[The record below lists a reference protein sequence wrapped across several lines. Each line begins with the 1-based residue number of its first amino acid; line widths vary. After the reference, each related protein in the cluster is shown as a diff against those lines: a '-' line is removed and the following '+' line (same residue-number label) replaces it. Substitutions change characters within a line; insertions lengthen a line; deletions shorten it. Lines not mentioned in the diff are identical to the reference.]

1 MSYLNLGIVAHVDAG
16 KTSLTERL
24 LHHAGV
30 IDRLGSVDG
39 GDTLTDSLA
48 LERERGIT
56 IRASVASFPAGDVA
70 VNVLDTPGHPD
81 FIAEVDRSLAVLDG
95 AVLVLSA
102 VEGVQ
107 AQTLVLMRALQRLR
121 LPVIVFVNKID
132 RRGARP
138 DAVADAVARRLS
150 PDVLPVQRVLD
161 AGTPA
166 ARVQPLPDDGL
177 RAWLGDESRR
187 GAAHPVLFGSAV
199 TGVGVPE
206 LAAALGT
213 YLPVVADGELA
224 VRGSR
229 RADDAAGSGPDT
241 ESSFVG
247 FGEYAPSV
255 VDTAAQPAA
264 DTAAPSGVVF
274 AIDREDGRKRA
285 FVRMRSGALRV
296 RDRIDLG
303 HGRSERVTGLRVADR
318 GTLEARSTARPGQIA
333 VVQGLATARVG
344 DVVGPRLPGD
354 ERASQFPPPSYE
366 TVVDAAPGERGRLYA
381 ALSELAEQDPL
392 IRVRRRDE
400 EITVSLYGEV
410 QREVLA
416 AILQREYRVGARFG
430 EVRTARTERLVGTGH
445 AVEIKKQNGNEFH
458 ATIGL
463 RVEPA
468 TPGSGVTFELE
479 CERGSMPP
487 AFFDATEDTVR
498 RELARGPLRF
508 PVPDAR
514 VVMTHSG
521 YSPRQSHM
529 HQKFNKAMS
538 STGADF
544 RGLAPRV
551 LAAAIRRA
559 GTVVCEPVHRLVI
572 ELPEDTVGPVASLV
586 GRLGGVPFESRASGS
601 GIVVMRGEIPASG
614 VAGLQRELPGLT
626 HGEGMCRTEHDR
638 FEPVRE
644 VARA

>member
-1 MSYLNLGIVAHVDAG
+1 MSYLNLGIVAHIDAG

-30 IDRLGSVDG
+30 IDRPGSVDR
-39 GDTLTDSLA
+39 GDTTTDSLA

-56 IRASVASFPAGDVA
+56 IRASVASFPAGDVT

-138 DAVADAVARRLS
+138 EAVADAVARRLS
-150 PDVLPVQRVLD
+150 PDVLPVQRVLA
-161 AGTPA
+161 AGTPS
-166 ARVQPLPDDGL
+166 ARVEPLPDDGL
-177 RAWLGDESRR
+177 RAWLAGESRR
-187 GAAHPVLFGSAV
+187 GTAHPILFGSAV
-199 TGVGVPE
+199 TGAGVPE
-206 LAAALGT
+206 LTAALGS
-213 YLPVVADGELA
+213 YLPAVDADK
-224 VRGSR
+224 
-229 RADDAAGSGPDT
+229 RADAR
-241 ESSFVG
+241 
-247 FGEYAPSV
+247 
-255 VDTAAQPAA
+255 
-264 DTAAPSGVVF
+264 SGVVF
-274 AIDREDGRKRA
+274 AIDREGGRKRS

-296 RDRIDLG
+296 RDKIDLG
-303 HGRSERVTGLRVADR
+303 HGRAERVTGLSVAHR
-318 GTLEARSTARPGQIA
+318 GALDPRDTAAAGQIA
-333 VVQGLATARVG
+333 VVHGLSTARVG
-344 DVVGPRLPGD
+344 DVVGRALPGD

-366 TVVDAAPGERGRLYA
+366 TVVDVAPGDRGRLYA
-381 ALSELAEQDPL
+381 ALTELAEQDPL
-392 IRVRRRDE
+392 IRVRRRGE

-416 AILQREYRVGARFG
+416 AVLQREYAVDARFG
-430 EVRTARTERLVGTGH
+430 EVRTARQERLVGTGH
-445 AVEIKKQNGNEFH
+445 ALEVKKQDGNEFL

-468 TPGSGVTFELE
+468 PPGAGVTFELE

-487 AFFDATEDTVR
+487 AFFDAVEDTVR
-498 RELARGPLRF
+498 RELARGSLRW
-508 PVPDAR
+508 PIPDAR

-521 YSPRQSHM
+521 YAPRQSHM

-544 RGLAPRV
+544 RGLTPRV
-551 LAAAIRRA
+551 LADAVRRA
-559 GTVVCEPVHRLVI
+559 GTVVCEPVHRFVI
-572 ELPEDTVGPVASLV
+572 EMPDDVVGSVTSLV
-586 GRLGGVPFESRASGS
+586 GRLGGVPMESGVGGFGGGVGVA
-601 GIVVMRGEIPASG
+601 VVRGEIPAGS
-614 VAGLQRELPGLT
+614 VAALQRDLPGLT
-626 HGEGMCRTEHDR
+626 HGEGVCQTVHDR
-638 FEPVRE
+638 FEPVVDRG
-644 VARA
+644 

>member
-24 LHHAGV
+24 LHHSGV

-138 DAVADAVARRLS
+138 EAVADAVARRLS
-150 PDVLPVQRVLD
+150 PDVLPVQRVLA

-166 ARVQPLPDDGL
+166 ARVEPLPDDGL
-177 RAWLGDESRR
+177 RSWLGDESRR

-213 YLPVVADGELA
+213 YLPVVADGLP
-224 VRGSR
+224 VV
-229 RADDAAGSGPDT
+229 ADGGAG
-241 ESSFVG
+241 
-247 FGEYAPSV
+247 
-255 VDTAAQPAA
+255 PAA
-264 DTAAPSGVVF
+264 EAPSGVVF
-274 AIDREDGRKRA
+274 AIDREDGRRRA

-303 HGRSERVTGLRVADR
+303 HGRSERVTGLRVAHR
-318 GTLEARSTARPGQIA
+318 GTLEARSSAQAGQIA

-344 DVVGPRLPGD
+344 DVVGPKRPGD

-366 TVVDAAPGERGRLYA
+366 TVVDASPGERGRLYA

-416 AILQREYRVGARFG
+416 AILQREYRVDARFG

-445 AVEIKKQNGNEFH
+445 ALEIKKQDGNEFH

-463 RVEPA
+463 RVEPVA
-468 TPGSGVTFELE
+468 PGSGVTFELE

-498 RELARGPLRF
+498 RELARGPLHW

-529 HQKFNKAMS
+529 HQKFNKAKS
-538 STGADF
+538 STGSDF
-544 RGLAPRV
+544 RGLAPSE
-551 LAAAIRRA
+551 LAAAVRRA
-559 GTVVCEPVHRLVI
+559 GTVLCEPVHRFVI

-586 GRLGGVPFESRASGS
+586 GRLGGVPFESRVGAG
-601 GIVVMRGEIPASG
+601 GIVVVRGEIPAAS
-614 VAGLQRELPGLT
+614 VAALQRELPGLT

-638 FEPVRE
+638 FEPVR
-644 VARA
+644 VGA

>member
-30 IDRLGSVDG
+30 IDRPGSVDR
-39 GDTLTDSLA
+39 GDTTTDTLA

-56 IRASVASFPAGDVA
+56 IRASVASFPAGDVT

-138 DAVADAVARRLS
+138 EAVADAVARRLS
-150 PDVLPVQRVLD
+150 PDVLPVQRVVA
-161 AGTPA
+161 AGTPS
-166 ARVQPLPDDGL
+166 ARVVPLPDDGL
-177 RAWLGDESRR
+177 HAWLAGESRR
-187 GAAHPVLFGSAV
+187 GAAHPILFGSAV
-199 TGVGVPE
+199 TGAGVPE
-206 LAAALGT
+206 LAAALGS
-213 YLPVVADGELA
+213 YLPAVDADK
-224 VRGSR
+224 
-229 RADDAAGSGPDT
+229 RADAR
-241 ESSFVG
+241 
-247 FGEYAPSV
+247 
-255 VDTAAQPAA
+255 
-264 DTAAPSGVVF
+264 SGVVF
-274 AIDREDGRKRA
+274 AIDRDGGRKRA

-296 RDRIDLG
+296 RDKIDLG
-303 HGRSERVTGLRVADR
+303 HGRAERLTGVSVAHR
-318 GTLEARSTARPGQIA
+318 GALEPRMTAEAGQIA
-333 VVQGLATARVG
+333 VVHGLSTARVG
-344 DVVGPRLPGD
+344 DVVGRTLPGD

-366 TVVDAAPGERGRLYA
+366 TVVGVAPADRGRLYA
-381 ALSELAEQDPL
+381 ALTELAEQDPL
-392 IRVRRRDE
+392 IRVRRRGE

-416 AILQREYRVGARFG
+416 AVLQREYAVDARFG
-430 EVRTARTERLVGTGH
+430 EVRTARQERIVGTGQ
-445 AVEIKKQNGNEFH
+445 ALEVKKQDGNEFL

-463 RVEPA
+463 RVEPVP
-468 TPGSGVTFELE
+468 PGSGVTFELE

-487 AFFDATEDTVR
+487 AFFDAVEDTVR
-498 RELARGPLRF
+498 RELARGSLRW
-508 PVPDAR
+508 PIPDAR

-521 YSPRQSHM
+521 YAPRQSHM

-544 RGLAPRV
+544 RGLTPRV
-551 LAAAIRRA
+551 LAAAVRRA
-559 GTVVCEPVHRLVI
+559 GTVVCEPVHRFVI
-572 ELPEDTVGPVASLV
+572 EMPDDVVGSVTSLV
-586 GRLGGVPFESRASGS
+586 GRLGGVPMESGVGGLGGGVGVA
-601 GIVVMRGEIPASG
+601 VVRGEIPAGS
-614 VAGLQRELPGLT
+614 VAALQRDLPGLT
-626 HGEGMCRTEHDR
+626 HGEGVCQTVHDR
-638 FEPVRE
+638 FEPVVDRG
-644 VARA
+644 

>member
-30 IDRLGSVDG
+30 IDRPGSVDR
-39 GDTLTDSLA
+39 GDTTTDTLA

-56 IRASVASFPAGDVA
+56 IRASVASFPAGDVT

-150 PDVLPVQRVLD
+150 PDVLPVQRVVA
-161 AGTPA
+161 AGTPS
-166 ARVQPLPDDGL
+166 ARVVPLPDDGL
-177 RAWLGDESRR
+177 RAWLAGESRR
-187 GAAHPVLFGSAV
+187 GTAHPVLFGSAV
-199 TGVGVPE
+199 TGAGVPE
-206 LAAALGT
+206 LTAALGS
-213 YLPVVADGELA
+213 YLPAVDADKG
-224 VRGSR
+224 
-229 RADDAAGSGPDT
+229 ADAR
-241 ESSFVG
+241 
-247 FGEYAPSV
+247 
-255 VDTAAQPAA
+255 
-264 DTAAPSGVVF
+264 SGVVF
-274 AIDREDGRKRA
+274 AIDREGGRKRA

-296 RDRIDLG
+296 RDKIDLG
-303 HGRSERVTGLRVADR
+303 HGRAERVTGLSVARR
-318 GTLEARSTARPGQIA
+318 GSLEPRSTAEAGQIA
-333 VVQGLATARVG
+333 VVYGLSTARVG
-344 DVVGPRLPGD
+344 DVVGRALPGD

-366 TVVDAAPGERGRLYA
+366 TVVGVAPGDRGRLYA
-381 ALSELAEQDPL
+381 ALTELAEQDPL
-392 IRVRRRDE
+392 IRVRRRGE

-416 AILQREYRVGARFG
+416 AVLQREYAVDARFG
-430 EVRTARTERLVGTGH
+430 EVRTARQERIVGTGH
-445 AVEIKKQNGNEFH
+445 ALEVKKQDGNEFL

-463 RVEPA
+463 RVEPVP
-468 TPGSGVTFELE
+468 PGSGVTFELE

-487 AFFDATEDTVR
+487 AFFDAVEDTVR
-498 RELARGPLRF
+498 RELARGSLRW
-508 PVPDAR
+508 PIPDAR

-521 YSPRQSHM
+521 YAPRQSHM

-544 RGLAPRV
+544 RGLTPRV
-551 LAAAIRRA
+551 LAAAVRRA
-559 GTVVCEPVHRLVI
+559 GTLVCEPVHRFVI
-572 ELPEDTVGPVASLV
+572 EMPDDVVGSVTSLV
-586 GRLGGVPFESRASGS
+586 GRLGGVPMESDVGGFGGGVGVA
-601 GIVVMRGEIPASG
+601 VVRGEIPAGS
-614 VAGLQRELPGLT
+614 VAALQRDLPGLT
-626 HGEGMCRTEHDR
+626 HGEGVCQTVHDR

-644 VARA
+644 VQSPDRGSRGRTGG

>member
-56 IRASVASFPAGDVA
+56 IRASVASFPAGDVS

-150 PDVLPVQRVLD
+150 PDVLPVQRVLG

-166 ARVQPLPDDGL
+166 ARVEPLPDDGL

-213 YLPVVADGELA
+213 YLPVVSDGTHA
-224 VRGSR
+224 
-229 RADDAAGSGPDT
+229 
-241 ESSFVG
+241 
-247 FGEYAPSV
+247 
-255 VDTAAQPAA
+255 
-264 DTAAPSGVVF
+264 AAPSGVVF

-285 FVRMRSGALRV
+285 FVRMREGALRV

-303 HGRSERVTGLRVADR
+303 HGRSERVTGLRVAHR
-318 GTLEARSTARPGQIA
+318 GTLEARSTAGAGQIA

-366 TVVDAAPGERGRLYA
+366 TVVDAVPGERGRLYA

-416 AILQREYRVGARFG
+416 AILQREYRVEARFG
-430 EVRTARTERLVGTGH
+430 EVRTARTERLVGAGH

-463 RVEPA
+463 RVEPG

-498 RELARGPLRF
+498 LELARGPLHW

-551 LAAAIRRA
+551 LAAAVRRA
-559 GTVVCEPVHRLVI
+559 GTVVCEPVHRFVI

-586 GRLGGVPFESRASGS
+586 GRLGGMPFESRASGS
-601 GIVVMRGEIPASG
+601 GIVVMRGEIPAAS
-614 VAGLQRELPGLT
+614 VAALQRDLPGLT

-638 FEPVRE
+638 FEPVR
-644 VARA
+644 VGVRALRGGAAGSAAGSTKRTCSCCQDGGGPGSNCMVGVVRN

>member
-30 IDRLGSVDG
+30 IDRPGSVDR
-39 GDTLTDSLA
+39 GDTTTDSLA

-56 IRASVASFPAGDVA
+56 IRASVASFPAGDVT

-138 DAVADAVARRLS
+138 EAVADAVARRLS
-150 PDVLPVQRVLD
+150 PDVLPVQRVVA
-161 AGTPA
+161 AGTPF
-166 ARVQPLPDDGL
+166 ARVVPLPDDGL
-177 RAWLGDESRR
+177 RAWLAGESRR
-187 GAAHPVLFGSAV
+187 GTAHPVLFGSAV
-199 TGVGVPE
+199 TGTGVPE
-206 LAAALGT
+206 LAAALGS
-213 YLPVVADGELA
+213 YLPA
-224 VRGSR
+224 VDAGK
-229 RADDAAGSGPDT
+229 RAD
-241 ESSFVG
+241 ER
-247 FGEYAPSV
+247 
-255 VDTAAQPAA
+255 
-264 DTAAPSGVVF
+264 SGVVF
-274 AIDREDGRKRA
+274 AIDREGGRKRA

-296 RDRIDLG
+296 RDKIDLG
-303 HGRSERVTGLRVADR
+303 HGRAERVTGLSVAHR
-318 GTLEARSTARPGQIA
+318 GSLEPRPTAEAGQIA
-333 VVQGLATARVG
+333 VVHGLSTARVG
-344 DVVGPRLPGD
+344 DVVGRALPGD

-366 TVVDAAPGERGRLYA
+366 TVVGVAPADRGRLYA
-381 ALSELAEQDPL
+381 ALTELAEQDPL
-392 IRVRRRDE
+392 IRVRRRGE

-416 AILQREYRVGARFG
+416 AVLQREYAVDARFG
-430 EVRTARTERLVGTGH
+430 EVRTARQERLVGTGH
-445 AVEIKKQNGNEFH
+445 ALEVKKQDGNEFL

-463 RVEPA
+463 RVEPVP
-468 TPGSGVTFELE
+468 PGTGVTFELE

-487 AFFDATEDTVR
+487 AFFDAVEDTVR
-498 RELARGPLRF
+498 RELARGPLLW
-508 PVPDAR
+508 PIPDAR

-521 YSPRQSHM
+521 YAPRQSHM

-544 RGLAPRV
+544 RGLTPRV
-551 LAAAIRRA
+551 LAAAVRRA
-559 GTVVCEPVHRLVI
+559 GTVVCEPVHRFVI
-572 ELPEDTVGPVASLV
+572 EMPDDVVGSVTSLV
-586 GRLGGVPFESRASGS
+586 GRLGGVPTEPGTGGV
-601 GIVVMRGEIPASG
+601 GIAVLRGEIPAGS
-614 VAGLQRELPGLT
+614 VAALQRDLPGLT
-626 HGEGMCRTEHDR
+626 HGEGVCQTVHDR
-638 FEPVRE
+638 FEPVVDRG
-644 VARA
+644 

>member
-1 MSYLNLGIVAHVDAG
+1 LSYLNLGIVAHVDAG

-30 IDRLGSVDG
+30 IHCPGTVDR
-39 GDTLTDSLA
+39 GDTTTDTLA

-56 IRASVASFPAGDVA
+56 IRASVASFPAGDVT

-95 AVLVLSA
+95 AVVVLSA

-138 DAVADAVARRLS
+138 QAVADAVARRLS
-150 PDVLPVQRVLD
+150 PDVLPVQRVHA
-161 AGTPA
+161 AGTPG
-166 ARVQPLPDDGL
+166 ARVEPLPDDGL
-177 RAWLGDESRR
+177 RSWLADETRR
-187 GAAHPVLFGSAV
+187 GRAHPVLFGSAA
-199 TGVGVPE
+199 TGSGVPE
-206 LAAALGT
+206 LVAALGT
-213 YLPVVADGELA
+213 YLPVVDAGAGADA
-224 VRGSR
+224 R
-229 RADDAAGSGPDT
+229 
-241 ESSFVG
+241 
-247 FGEYAPSV
+247 
-255 VDTAAQPAA
+255 
-264 DTAAPSGVVF
+264 SGVVF
-274 AIDREDGRKRA
+274 AIDREGGRRRA
-285 FVRMRSGALRV
+285 FVRVRSGALQV
-296 RDRIDLG
+296 RDKIDLG
-303 HGRSERVTGLRVADR
+303 HGRVERITGLRVTHR
-318 GTLEARSTARPGQIA
+318 GSLEPRRTAEAGQIA
-333 VVQGLATARVG
+333 VVHGLATARVG
-344 DVVGPRLPGD
+344 DVVGQALPGD

-366 TVVDAAPGERGRLYA
+366 TVVDVAPADRGRLYA
-381 ALSELAEQDPL
+381 ALTELAEQDPL

-416 AILQREYRVGARFG
+416 AVLQREYGVEARFG
-430 EVRTARTERLVGTGH
+430 EVRTARQERIVGSGH
-445 AVEIKKQNGNEFH
+445 ALEVKKQDGNEFL

-468 TPGSGVTFELE
+468 PAGSGVTFELE

-498 RELARGPLRF
+498 RELARGPVRW
-508 PVPDAR
+508 PIPDAR

-521 YSPRQSHM
+521 YAPRQSHM

-544 RGLAPRV
+544 RGLTPRV
-551 LAAAIRRA
+551 LAAAVRRA
-559 GTVVCEPVHRLVI
+559 GTVVCEPVHRFVI
-572 ELPEDTVGPVASLV
+572 EVPDEVVGPVTSLV
-586 GRLGGVPFESRASGS
+586 GRLGGVPVESQGTGT
-601 GIVVMRGEIPASG
+601 GIAVVRGEIPAGS
-614 VAGLQRELPGLT
+614 VAALQRDLPGLT
-626 HGEGMCRTEHDR
+626 HGEGVCQTEHDR
-638 FEPVRE
+638 FDPVRE
-644 VARA
+644 TPAPSAHAHHG

>member
-1 MSYLNLGIVAHVDAG
+1 M
-16 KTSLTERL
+16 
-24 LHHAGV
+24 
-30 IDRLGSVDG
+30 
-39 GDTLTDSLA
+39 
-48 LERERGIT
+48 
-56 IRASVASFPAGDVA
+56 
-70 VNVLDTPGHPD
+70 
-81 FIAEVDRSLAVLDG
+81 
-95 AVLVLSA
+95 
-102 VEGVQ
+102 
-107 AQTLVLMRALQRLR
+107 
-121 LPVIVFVNKID
+121 
-132 RRGARP
+132 
-138 DAVADAVARRLS
+138 
-150 PDVLPVQRVLD
+150 
-161 AGTPA
+161 
-166 ARVQPLPDDGL
+166 
-177 RAWLGDESRR
+177 
-187 GAAHPVLFGSAV
+187 
-199 TGVGVPE
+199 
-206 LAAALGT
+206 
-213 YLPVVADGELA
+213 
-224 VRGSR
+224 
-229 RADDAAGSGPDT
+229 
-241 ESSFVG
+241 
-247 FGEYAPSV
+247 
-255 VDTAAQPAA
+255 
-264 DTAAPSGVVF
+264 
-274 AIDREDGRKRA
+274 
-285 FVRMRSGALRV
+285 
-296 RDRIDLG
+296 
-303 HGRSERVTGLRVADR
+303 
-318 GTLEARSTARPGQIA
+318 
-333 VVQGLATARVG
+333 G

-354 ERASQFPPPSYE
+354 ERSSQFPPPSYE

-416 AILQREYRVGARFG
+416 AILQREYRVDARFG

-445 AVEIKKQNGNEFH
+445 AVEIKKQDGNEFH

-463 RVEPA
+463 RVGPG

-508 PVPDAR
+508 PVPDAC

-551 LAAAIRRA
+551 LAAAVRRA
-559 GTVVCEPVHRLVI
+559 GTVVCEPVHRFVI

-586 GRLGGVPFESRASGS
+586 GRLGGVPFESRVGAW
-601 GIVVMRGEIPASG
+601 GIVVMRGEIPAAG

-638 FEPVRE
+638 FEPVR
-644 VARA
+644 VRA

>member
-24 LHHAGV
+24 LHHSGV
-30 IDRLGSVDG
+30 IDRPGSVDR
-39 GDTLTDSLA
+39 GDTTTDSLA

-56 IRASVASFPAGDVA
+56 IRASVASFPAGDVT

-138 DAVADAVARRLS
+138 DGVADAVARRLS
-150 PDVLPVQRVLD
+150 PDVLPVQRVLG

-166 ARVQPLPDDGL
+166 ARVEPLPDDGL
-177 RAWLGDESRR
+177 RAWLAGESRR
-187 GAAHPVLFGSAV
+187 GAAHTVLFGSAV

-206 LAAALGT
+206 LVAALGT
-213 YLPVVADGELA
+213 YLPVVADPVVADGGATALANERANLAAAPGSDVPSAVGPSEDELTDP
-224 VRGSR
+224 G
-229 RADDAAGSGPDT
+229 D
-241 ESSFVG
+241 
-247 FGEYAPSV
+247 
-255 VDTAAQPAA
+255 
-264 DTAAPSGVVF
+264 AAPSGVVF

-285 FVRMRSGALRV
+285 FVRMRSGTLRV
-296 RDRIDLG
+296 RDRVDLR
-303 HGRSERVTGLRVADR
+303 HGKSERITGLRVAHR
-318 GTLEARSTARPGQIA
+318 GTLEPRPTAEAGQIA

-344 DVVGPRLPGD
+344 DVVGPERPGD
-354 ERASQFPPPSYE
+354 ERGSQFPPPSYE
-366 TVVDAAPGERGRLYA
+366 TVVDAAPAERGRLYA

-416 AILQREYRVGARFG
+416 AILQREYRVDARFG
-430 EVRTARTERLVGTGH
+430 AVRTARTERVVGTGH
-445 AVEIKKQNGNEFH
+445 AVEIKKQDGNEFH

-468 TPGSGVTFELE
+468 APGSGVTFELE

-498 RELARGPLRF
+498 RELARGPLHW

-551 LAAAIRRA
+551 LAAAVRRA
-559 GTVVCEPVHRLVI
+559 GTVVCEPVHRFVI

-586 GRLGGVPFESRASGS
+586 GRLGGVPFESRAGSG
-601 GIVVMRGEIPASG
+601 GIVVMRGEIPAAA
-614 VAGLQRELPGLT
+614 VAALQRDLPGLT

-644 VARA
+644 AARA

>member
-1 MSYLNLGIVAHVDAG
+1 LSYLNLGIVAHVDAG

-30 IDRLGSVDG
+30 IHCPGTVDR
-39 GDTLTDSLA
+39 GDTTTDTLA

-56 IRASVASFPAGDVA
+56 IRASVASFPAGDVT

-95 AVLVLSA
+95 AVVVLSA

-107 AQTLVLMRALQRLR
+107 AQSLVLMRALQRLR

-138 DAVADAVARRLS
+138 QAVADAVARRLS
-150 PDVLPVQRVLD
+150 PDVLPVQRVHA
-161 AGTPA
+161 AGTPG
-166 ARVQPLPDDGL
+166 ARVEPLPDDGL
-177 RAWLGDESRR
+177 RSWLADETRR
-187 GAAHPVLFGSAV
+187 GSAHPVLFGSAA
-199 TGVGVPE
+199 TGSGVPE
-206 LAAALGT
+206 LVAALGT
-213 YLPVVADGELA
+213 YLPVVDAGAGADA
-224 VRGSR
+224 R
-229 RADDAAGSGPDT
+229 
-241 ESSFVG
+241 
-247 FGEYAPSV
+247 
-255 VDTAAQPAA
+255 
-264 DTAAPSGVVF
+264 SGVVF
-274 AIDREDGRKRA
+274 AIDREGGSRRA
-285 FVRMRSGALRV
+285 FVRVRSGALQV
-296 RDRIDLG
+296 RDKIDLG
-303 HGRSERVTGLRVADR
+303 HGRVERITGLRVTHR
-318 GTLEARSTARPGQIA
+318 GSLEPRRTAEAGQIA
-333 VVQGLATARVG
+333 VVHGLATARVG
-344 DVVGPRLPGD
+344 DVVGQALPGD

-366 TVVDAAPGERGRLYA
+366 TVVDVAPADRGRLYA
-381 ALSELAEQDPL
+381 ALTELAEQDPL

-416 AILQREYRVGARFG
+416 AVLQREYGVEARFG
-430 EVRTARTERLVGTGH
+430 EVRTARQERIVGSGH
-445 AVEIKKQNGNEFH
+445 ALEVKKQDGNEFL

-468 TPGSGVTFELE
+468 PAGSGVTFELE

-498 RELARGPLRF
+498 RELARGPVRW
-508 PVPDAR
+508 PIPDAR

-521 YSPRQSHM
+521 YAPRQSHM

-544 RGLAPRV
+544 RGLTPRV
-551 LAAAIRRA
+551 LAAAVRRA
-559 GTVVCEPVHRLVI
+559 GTVVCEPVHRFVI
-572 ELPEDTVGPVASLV
+572 EVPDEVVGPVTSLV
-586 GRLGGVPFESRASGS
+586 GRLGGVPVESQGTGT
-601 GIVVMRGEIPASG
+601 GIAVVRGEIPAGS
-614 VAGLQRELPGLT
+614 VAALQRDLPGLT
-626 HGEGMCRTEHDR
+626 HGEGVCQTEHDR

-644 VARA
+644 TPAPSAHAHHG

>member
-24 LHHAGV
+24 LHHSGV

-56 IRASVASFPAGDVA
+56 IRASVASFPAGDVT

-138 DAVADAVARRLS
+138 ETMADAVARRLS

-161 AGTPA
+161 AGTPG
-166 ARVQPLPDDGL
+166 ARVEPLPDDGL
-177 RAWLGDESRR
+177 RAWLAGESRR

-199 TGVGVPE
+199 TGVGVSE

-213 YLPVVADGELA
+213 YLPVVADG
-224 VRGSR
+224 G
-229 RADDAAGSGPDT
+229 G
-241 ESSFVG
+241 
-247 FGEYAPSV
+247 
-255 VDTAAQPAA
+255 TAEVEDP
-264 DTAAPSGVVF
+264 PSGVVF

-285 FVRMRSGALRV
+285 FVRMRSGALQV

-303 HGRSERVTGLRVADR
+303 HGKSERITGLRVAHR
-318 GTLEARSTARPGQIA
+318 GTLDPRSTARPGQIA

-344 DVVGPRLPGD
+344 DVVGPQRPGD

-366 TVVDAAPGERGRLYA
+366 TVVDASPGERGRLYA

-392 IRVRRRDE
+392 IRVRRRGE

-416 AILQREYRVGARFG
+416 AILQREYRVDARFG

-445 AVEIKKQNGNEFH
+445 ALEIKKQDGNEFH

-463 RVEPA
+463 RVEPVA
-468 TPGSGVTFELE
+468 PGSGVTFELE

-498 RELARGPLRF
+498 RELARGPLHW

-551 LAAAIRRA
+551 LAAAVRQA
-559 GTVVCEPVHRLVI
+559 GTVVCEPVHRFVI

-586 GRLGGVPFESRASGS
+586 GRLGGVPFESGVGSG
-601 GIVVMRGEIPASG
+601 GIVVMRGEIPAGS
-614 VAGLQRELPGLT
+614 VAALQRDLPGLT

-644 VARA
+644 AVGA

>member
-30 IDRLGSVDG
+30 IDRPGSVDR
-39 GDTLTDSLA
+39 GDTTTDTLA

-56 IRASVASFPAGDVA
+56 IRASVASFPAGDVT

-138 DAVADAVARRLS
+138 DVVADAVARRLS
-150 PDVLPVQRVLD
+150 PDVLPVQRVVA
-161 AGTPA
+161 AGTPS
-166 ARVQPLPDDGL
+166 ARVVPLPDDGL
-177 RAWLGDESRR
+177 RAWLACESRR
-187 GAAHPVLFGSAV
+187 GTAHPVLFGSAV
-199 TGVGVPE
+199 TGAGVPE
-206 LAAALGT
+206 LTAALGS
-213 YLPVVADGELA
+213 YLPAVDAGKSADA
-224 VRGSR
+224 R
-229 RADDAAGSGPDT
+229 
-241 ESSFVG
+241 
-247 FGEYAPSV
+247 
-255 VDTAAQPAA
+255 
-264 DTAAPSGVVF
+264 SGVVF
-274 AIDREDGRKRA
+274 AIDREGRRKRS

-296 RDRIDLG
+296 RDKIDLG
-303 HGRSERVTGLRVADR
+303 HGRAERVTGLSVAHR
-318 GTLEARSTARPGQIA
+318 GSLDPRDTAAAGQIA
-333 VVQGLATARVG
+333 VVHGLSTARVG
-344 DVVGPRLPGD
+344 DVVGRALPGD

-366 TVVDAAPGERGRLYA
+366 TVVGVAPGDRGRLYA
-381 ALSELAEQDPL
+381 ALTELAEQDPL
-392 IRVRRRDE
+392 IRVRRRGE

-416 AILQREYRVGARFG
+416 AVLQREYAVDARFG
-430 EVRTARTERLVGTGH
+430 EVRTARQERIVGTGH
-445 AVEIKKQNGNEFH
+445 AVEVKKQDGNEFL

-463 RVEPA
+463 RVEPVR
-468 TPGSGVTFELE
+468 PGSGVTFELE

-487 AFFDATEDTVR
+487 AFFDAVEDTVR
-498 RELARGPLRF
+498 RELARGSLRW
-508 PVPDAR
+508 PIPDAR

-521 YSPRQSHM
+521 YAPRQSHM

-544 RGLAPRV
+544 RGLTPRV
-551 LAAAIRRA
+551 LAAAVRRA
-559 GTVVCEPVHRLVI
+559 GTLVCEPVHRFVI
-572 ELPEDTVGPVASLV
+572 EMPDDVVGSVTSLV
-586 GRLGGVPFESRASGS
+586 GRLGGVPMESGVGGS
-601 GIVVMRGEIPASG
+601 GGGVGVAVVRGEIPAGS
-614 VAGLQRELPGLT
+614 VAALQRDLPGLT
-626 HGEGMCRTEHDR
+626 HGEGVCQTVHDR
-638 FEPVRE
+638 FEPVVDRG
-644 VARA
+644 

>member
-1 MSYLNLGIVAHVDAG
+1 LSYLNLGIVAHVDAG

-30 IDRLGSVDG
+30 IHCPGTVDR
-39 GDTLTDSLA
+39 GDTTTDTLA

-56 IRASVASFPAGDVA
+56 IRASVASFPAGDVT

-95 AVLVLSA
+95 AVVVLSA

-107 AQTLVLMRALQRLR
+107 AQSLVLMRALQRLR

-138 DAVADAVARRLS
+138 QAVADAVARRLS
-150 PDVLPVQRVLD
+150 PDVLPVQRVHA
-161 AGTPA
+161 AGTPG
-166 ARVQPLPDDGL
+166 ARVEPLPDDGL
-177 RAWLGDESRR
+177 RSWLADETRR
-187 GAAHPVLFGSAV
+187 GSAHPVLFGSAA
-199 TGVGVPE
+199 TGSGVPE
-206 LAAALGT
+206 LVAALGT
-213 YLPVVADGELA
+213 YLPVVDAGAGADA
-224 VRGSR
+224 R
-229 RADDAAGSGPDT
+229 
-241 ESSFVG
+241 
-247 FGEYAPSV
+247 
-255 VDTAAQPAA
+255 
-264 DTAAPSGVVF
+264 SGVVF
-274 AIDREDGRKRA
+274 AIDREGGRRRA
-285 FVRMRSGALRV
+285 FVRVRSGALQV
-296 RDRIDLG
+296 RDKIDLG
-303 HGRSERVTGLRVADR
+303 HGRVERITGLRVTHR
-318 GTLEARSTARPGQIA
+318 GSLEPRRTAEAGQIA
-333 VVQGLATARVG
+333 VVHGLATARVG
-344 DVVGPRLPGD
+344 DVVGQALPGD

-366 TVVDAAPGERGRLYA
+366 TVVDVAPADRGRLYA
-381 ALSELAEQDPL
+381 ALTELAEQDPL

-416 AILQREYRVGARFG
+416 AVLQREYGVEARFG
-430 EVRTARTERLVGTGH
+430 EVRTARQERIVGSGH
-445 AVEIKKQNGNEFH
+445 ALEVKKQDGNEFL

-468 TPGSGVTFELE
+468 PAGSGVTFELE

-498 RELARGPLRF
+498 RELARGPVRW
-508 PVPDAR
+508 PIPDAR

-521 YSPRQSHM
+521 YAPRQSHM

-544 RGLAPRV
+544 RGLTPRV
-551 LAAAIRRA
+551 LAAAVRRA
-559 GTVVCEPVHRLVI
+559 GTVVCEPVHRFVI
-572 ELPEDTVGPVASLV
+572 EVPDEVVGPVTSLV
-586 GRLGGVPFESRASGS
+586 GRLGGVPVESQGTGT
-601 GIVVMRGEIPASG
+601 GIAVVRGEIPAGS
-614 VAGLQRELPGLT
+614 VAALQRDLPGLT
-626 HGEGMCRTEHDR
+626 HGEGVCQTEHDR

-644 VARA
+644 TPAPSAHAHHG

>member
-56 IRASVASFPAGDVA
+56 IRASVASFPAGDVV

-121 LPVIVFVNKID
+121 LPLIVFVNKID

-150 PDVLPVQRVLD
+150 PDVLPLQRVHA

-166 ARVQPLPDDGL
+166 ARVESLPDDGL
-177 RAWLGDESRR
+177 RAWLADESRR

-206 LAAALGT
+206 LIAALGT
-213 YLPVVADGELA
+213 YLPVVSAADT
-224 VRGSR
+224 GSETASPLVGR
-229 RADDAAGSGPDT
+229 RED
-241 ESSFVG
+241 
-247 FGEYAPSV
+247 APSGV
-255 VDTAAQPAA
+255 

-296 RDRIDLG
+296 RDRIELG
-303 HGRSERVTGLRVADR
+303 HGRSERVTGLRVAHR
-318 GTLEARSTARPGQIA
+318 GTLEARTTAQAGQIA

-354 ERASQFPPPSYE
+354 ERSSQFPPPSYE

-416 AILQREYRVGARFG
+416 AILQREYGVDARFG

-445 AVEIKKQNGNEFH
+445 ALEIKKQNGNEFH

-463 RVEPA
+463 RVEPGV
-468 TPGSGVTFELE
+468 PGSGVTFELE

-487 AFFDATEDTVR
+487 AFFDGTEDTVR

-551 LAAAIRRA
+551 LAAAVRRA
-559 GTVVCEPVHRLVI
+559 GTVLCEPVHRFVI

-586 GRLGGVPFESRASGS
+586 GRLGGVPFESRVGAR
-601 GIVVMRGEIPASG
+601 GIVVMRGEIPAAG

-638 FEPVRE
+638 FEAVRE
-644 VARA
+644 GV

>member
-30 IDRLGSVDG
+30 IDRPGSVDR
-39 GDTLTDSLA
+39 GDTTTDTLA

-56 IRASVASFPAGDVA
+56 IRASVASFPAGDVTI
-70 VNVLDTPGHPD
+70 NVLDTPGHPD

-138 DAVADAVARRLS
+138 EAVADAVARRLS
-150 PDVLPVQRVLD
+150 PDVLPVQRVLA
-161 AGTPA
+161 AGTPS
-166 ARVQPLPDDGL
+166 ARVEPLPDDGL
-177 RAWLGDESRR
+177 RAWLAGESRR
-187 GAAHPVLFGSAV
+187 GTAHPILFGSAV
-199 TGVGVPE
+199 TGAGVPE
-206 LAAALGT
+206 LTAALGS
-213 YLPVVADGELA
+213 YLPAVDAD
-224 VRGSR
+224 R
-229 RADDAAGSGPDT
+229 RADAR
-241 ESSFVG
+241 
-247 FGEYAPSV
+247 
-255 VDTAAQPAA
+255 
-264 DTAAPSGVVF
+264 SGVVF
-274 AIDREDGRKRA
+274 AIDREGGRKRS

-296 RDRIDLG
+296 RDKIDLG
-303 HGRSERVTGLRVADR
+303 HGRAERVTGLSVAHR
-318 GTLEARSTARPGQIA
+318 GSLDPRDTATAGQIA
-333 VVQGLATARVG
+333 VVHGLSTARVG
-344 DVVGPRLPGD
+344 DVVGRALPGD

-366 TVVDAAPGERGRLYA
+366 TVVGVAPGDRGRLYA
-381 ALSELAEQDPL
+381 ALTELAEQDPL
-392 IRVRRRDE
+392 IRVRRRGE

-416 AILQREYRVGARFG
+416 AVLQREYAVDARFG
-430 EVRTARTERLVGTGH
+430 EVRTARQERLVGAGH
-445 AVEIKKQNGNEFH
+445 ALEVKKQDGNEFL

-468 TPGSGVTFELE
+468 PPGAGVTFELE

-487 AFFDATEDTVR
+487 AFFDAVEDTVR
-498 RELARGPLRF
+498 RELARGSLRW
-508 PVPDAR
+508 PIPDAR

-521 YSPRQSHM
+521 YAPRQSHM

-544 RGLAPRV
+544 RGLTPRV
-551 LAAAIRRA
+551 LADAVRRA
-559 GTVVCEPVHRLVI
+559 GTVVCEPVHRFVI
-572 ELPEDTVGPVASLV
+572 EMPDDVVGSVTSLV
-586 GRLGGVPFESRASGS
+586 GRLGGVPMESGVGGFGGGVGVA
-601 GIVVMRGEIPASG
+601 VVRGEIPAGS
-614 VAGLQRELPGLT
+614 VAALQRDLPGLT
-626 HGEGMCRTEHDR
+626 HGEGVCQTVHDR
-638 FEPVRE
+638 FEPVVDRG
-644 VARA
+644 